1 MKKRATGQSSFSDL
15 AVAGLGGPK
24 TAALLAR
31 LDAAVP
37 WEELVGPVLKLPEY
51 AKYIADPSLPGER
64 PIDPRVM
71 LRGLMLQKWH
81 NLSDPQ
87 LEEQLKDRI
96 SFRRFAGLS
105 QQDPTPDETTFVKFR
120 GRLREAKLD
129 GVIFAAVLRHVESR
143 GLLVKGGT
151 IVDATIVEQSTG
163 HKTGK
168 KDQDGNDLT
177 TRDGEASFTKKHD
190 VSYHGYKM
198 HTATDAGSGII
209 TAVIT
214 STASHHDS
222 RHIDALVEA
231 VGEKRA
237 VFADS
242 AYSDAKRR
250 ERLEARGVLPA
261 IIHKRVKGQKKL
273 YPWQKKFNRLVSQV
287 RAIGE
292 HPYAWMKRLMNF
304 ARCRYRGLRR
314 NAFDFTLTVAAYNV
328 RKAVSLLA
336 ARVAKAPPA
345 AALA

>member
-1 MKKRATGQSSFSDL
+1 MKKRATGQSSFADL
-15 AVAGLGGPK
+15 ALASLGGPK
-24 TAALLAR
+24 TAALLAKP
-31 LDAAVP
+31 DAAVP
-37 WEELVGPVLKLPEY
+37 WDALVAPVLKLPEY
-51 AKYIADPSLPGER
+51 ARTLADPSLPGER

-71 LRGLMLQKWH
+71 LKGLMLQKWH

-96 SFRRFAGLS
+96 SFRRFVGLG
-105 QQDPTPDETTFVKFR
+105 QDEPTPDETTFVKFR

-129 GVIFAAVLRHVESR
+129 EVIFAAILEHIDAR

-151 IVDATIVEQSTG
+151 IVDATIIEQSTG

-168 KDQDGNDLT
+168 KDDEGNDLT
-177 TRDGEASFTKKHD
+177 TRDPEASFTRKGD

-198 HTATDAGSGII
+198 HTATDVSGVI
-209 TAVIT
+209 TGVIT

-222 RHIDALVEA
+222 RYIDELTE
-231 VGEKRA
+231 GEERA

-242 AYSDAKRR
+242 AYSDADRR
-250 ERLEARGVLPA
+250 EALERRGVLPA
-261 IIHKRVKGQKKL
+261 IIYKRVKGQKKL

-292 HPYAWMKRLMNF
+292 HPYAWMTRLMNF

-314 NAFDFTLTVAAYNV
+314 NAFDFTLTAAAYNV
-328 RKAVSLLA
+328 RKAVSLLSARA
-336 ARVAKAPPA
+336 APA
-345 AALA
+345 R

>member
-1 MKKRATGQSSFSDL
+1 MKKRATGQSSFADL
-15 AVAGLGGPK
+15 ALAQLGGPK

-37 WEELVGPVLKLPEY
+37 WDELVGPVLRLPEY
-51 AKYIADPSLPGER
+51 ARTIADPSLPGER

-71 LRGLMLQKWH
+71 LKGLMLQKWH

-120 GRLREAKLD
+120 ARLREAKLD
-129 GVIFAAVLRHVESR
+129 GAIFAAVLRHVESR

-163 HKTGK
+163 HKTGGK
-168 KDQDGNDLT
+168 GQDGNDLT
-177 TRDGEASFTKKHD
+177 TRDPEASFTKKGD

-198 HTATDAGSGII
+198 HTATDAGSGLI
-209 TAVIT
+209 TAVLT

-222 RHIDALVEA
+222 RHIDELIE
-231 VGEKRA
+231 GEKRA

-242 AYSDAKRR
+242 AYSDARRR
-250 ERLEARGVLPA
+250 EELEARGVLPA
-261 IIHKRVKGQKKL
+261 IIYKRVKGQKKL
-273 YPWQKKFNRLVSQV
+273 YPWQKKFNKLVSRV
-287 RAIGE
+287 RAVGE
-292 HPYAWMKRLMNF
+292 PPYAWMKRLMSF

-314 NAFDFTLTVAAYNV
+314 NAFDFTLTAAAYNV

-336 ARVAKAPPA
+336 ARA
-345 AALA
+345 AAPA

>member
-1 MKKRATGQSSFSDL
+1 MKKRGTGQSSFADL
-15 AVAGLGGPK
+15 ALASLGGPK
-24 TAALLAR
+24 TAALLAK

-37 WEELVGPVLKLPEY
+37 WDALVAPVLKLPEY
-51 AKYIADPSLPGER
+51 ARTLADPSLPGER

-71 LRGLMLQKWH
+71 LKGLMLQKWH

-96 SFRRFAGLS
+96 SFRRFVGLS

-129 GVIFAAVLRHVESR
+129 EVIFAAILGHIEGR

-168 KDQDGNDLT
+168 KDDEGNDLT
-177 TRDGEASFTKKHD
+177 TRDPEASFTKKND
-190 VSYHGYKM
+190 TSYHGYKM
-198 HTATDAGSGII
+198 HTATDVSGIV
-209 TAVIT
+209 TGVLA

-222 RHIDALVEA
+222 RYIDELTE
-231 VGEKRA
+231 GEERA

-242 AYSDAKRR
+242 AYSDAERR
-250 ERLEARGVLPA
+250 ERLEKRGVLPA
-261 IIHKRVKGQKKL
+261 IIYKRVKGQKKL

-304 ARCRYRGLRR
+304 TRCRYRGLRR
-314 NAFDFTLTVAAYNV
+314 NAFDFTLTAAAYNV
-328 RKAVSLLA
+328 RKAVSLLSARA
-336 ARVAKAPPA
+336 APVR
-345 AALA
+345 

>member
-1 MKKRATGQSSFSDL
+1 MKKRATGQSSFCDL

-24 TAALLAR
+24 TASLLAR
-31 LDAAVP
+31 LGAAVP
-37 WEELVGPVLKLPEY
+37 WDELVRPILKLPEY
-51 AKYIADPSLPGER
+51 ARYIADPSLPGER

-71 LRGLMLQKWH
+71 LKGLMLQKWH

-105 QQDPTPDETTFVKFR
+105 QQDPTPDETTFVRFR
-120 GRLREAKLD
+120 ARLREAKLD
-129 GVIFAAVLRHVESR
+129 EVIFAAVLRHVESR

-168 KDQDGNDLT
+168 KDEQGNDLS
-177 TRDGEASFTKKHD
+177 TRDTEASFTKKND
-190 VSYHGYKM
+190 TSYHGYKM
-198 HTATDAGSGII
+198 HTATDTSGII
-209 TAVIT
+209 TAVVT

-222 RHIDALVEA
+222 RYIDELVEA
-231 VGEKRA
+231 VGEERA

-242 AYSDAKRR
+242 AYSDAGRR
-250 ERLEARGVLPA
+250 QRLEARGVLPA

-273 YPWQKKFNRLVSQV
+273 YPWQKKWNKLVSQV

-314 NAFDFTLTVAAYNV
+314 NAFDFTLTAAAYNV

-336 ARVAKAPPA
+336 ARA
-345 AALA
+345 AAPA

>member
-15 AVAGLGGPK
+15 AVATLGGPK
-24 TAALLAR
+24 TAALLAK
-31 LDAAVP
+31 LGAAVP
-37 WEELVGPVLKLPEY
+37 WGKLVAPVLKLPEY
-51 AKYIADPSLPGER
+51 ARYLEDPSRPGER
-64 PIDPRVM
+64 PIDPGVM
-71 LRGLMLQKWH
+71 LRGLMLQKWF

-105 QQDPTPDETTFVKFR
+105 QQDPTPDETTFVRFR
-120 GRLREAKLD
+120 ARLREAKLD
-129 GVIFAAVLRHVESR
+129 EVIFAAVLRHVESR

-151 IVDATIVEQSTG
+151 IVDATIIEQSTG

-168 KDQDGNDLT
+168 KDDDGNDLT
-177 TRDGEASFTKKHD
+177 TRDPEASFTKKND
-190 VSYHGYKM
+190 TRYHGYKM
-198 HTATDAGSGII
+198 HTATDASGII
-209 TAVIT
+209 TGVVV

-222 RHIDALVEA
+222 RHIDELVED
-231 VGEKRA
+231 EERA

-250 ERLEARGVLPA
+250 EELEKRGVLPA
-261 IIHKRVKGQKKL
+261 IIHKRNKGQKKL
-273 YPWQKKFNRLVSQV
+273 YPWQKKWNRLVSQV

-304 ARCRYRGLRR
+304 TRCRYRGLRR
-314 NAFDFTLTVAAYNV
+314 NAFDFVLTAAAYNV

-336 ARVAKAPPA
+336 ARPA
-345 AALA
+345 AAAPAR

>member
-15 AVAGLGGPK
+15 ALAHLGGPR
-24 TAALLAR
+24 TAALLAK

-37 WEELVGPVLKLPEY
+37 WKRLVGPVLKLPEY
-51 AKYIADPSLPGER
+51 ARYIEDPSRPGER
-64 PIDPRVM
+64 PIDPGVM
-71 LRGLMLQKWH
+71 LRCLMLQKWF

-105 QQDPTPDETTFVKFR
+105 QDDPTPDETTFVKFR
-120 GRLREAKLD
+120 ARLREAKLD
-129 GVIFAAVLRHVESR
+129 AVVFAAVLRHVEGR

-151 IVDATIVEQSTG
+151 IVDATIIEQSRG
-163 HKTGK
+163 HKTGE
-168 KDQDGNDLT
+168 KDEKGEDIT
-177 TRDGEASFTKKHD
+177 TRDPEASFTKKHG

-198 HTATDAGSGII
+198 HTATDTSGII
-209 TAVIT
+209 TGVAV

-222 RHIDALVEA
+222 RYIDELIEA
-231 VGEKRA
+231 VGEGRA

-250 ERLEARGVLPA
+250 EDLERRGVLPA

-273 YPWQKKFNRLVSQV
+273 HPWQKKWNKLVSRV

-304 ARCRYRGLRR
+304 TRCRYRGLRR
-314 NAFDFTLTVAAYNV
+314 NAFDFVMTAAAYNV

-336 ARVAKAPPA
+336 ARATA
-345 AALA
+345 AAPA

>member
-1 MKKRATGQSSFSDL
+1 MKKRGTGQSSFADL
-15 AVAGLGGPK
+15 GVAGLGGPK
-24 TAALLAR
+24 TAALLAK

-37 WEELVGPVLKLPEY
+37 WDELVEPVRELPEY

-71 LRGLMLQKWH
+71 LKGLMLQKWF

-129 GVIFAAVLRHVESR
+129 GAIFEAILRHVEGQ
-143 GLLVKGGT
+143 GLLVKSGT
-151 IVDATIVEQSTG
+151 IVDATIIEQSRG

-168 KDQDGNDLT
+168 KDEKGEDIT
-177 TRDGEASFTKKHD
+177 TRDGEASFTKKND
-190 VSYHGYKM
+190 TSYHGYKM
-198 HTATDAGSGII
+198 HTATDTSGLI
-209 TAVIT
+209 TAVVT

-222 RHIDALVEA
+222 RYIDELVEA
-231 VGEKRA
+231 EQRA

-242 AYSDAKRR
+242 AYSDAERR
-250 ERLEARGVLPA
+250 EELEQRGVLPA
-261 IIHKRVKGQKKL
+261 IIYKRNKGQKKL
-273 YPWQKKFNRLVSQV
+273 YPWQKKFNKLVSQV

-292 HPYAWMKRLMNF
+292 HPYAWMKRLMSF
-304 ARCRYRGLRR
+304 TRCRYRGLRR
-314 NAFDFTLTVAAYNV
+314 NAFDFTMTAAAYNV

-336 ARVAKAPPA
+336 ARAATA
-345 AALA
+345 AAPA